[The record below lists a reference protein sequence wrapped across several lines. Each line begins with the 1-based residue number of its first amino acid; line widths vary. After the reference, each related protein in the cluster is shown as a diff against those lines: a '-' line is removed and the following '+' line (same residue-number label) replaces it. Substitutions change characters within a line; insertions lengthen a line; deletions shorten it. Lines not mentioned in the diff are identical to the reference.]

1 MKRIVILLLAGAVC
15 ACARSSKSG
24 ESTTPQVRV
33 DNDIIAVAP
42 GSPVLE
48 RLTTGKVTATPYRA
62 TFTTSGMVQAI
73 PARYAV
79 AHVKEKYIRL
89 IQRLSEVEVR
99 LTAMPDVPVKGT
111 VYHISEL
118 LDPETRSVEVLIEC
132 DNRDH
137 RMKPYMYGTVQLT
150 DAVTEAMLVPTS
162 AILQQEESCYV
173 LVCEGANRFRKAEVT
188 TASTDGDRTVVLS
201 GVRPGEEIV
210 TGGAFYLLDAR

>member
-1 MKRIVILLLAGAVC
+1 MALLEASGIGKNFEETHVLKDISLTLEKGEALAIIGSSGSGKTTLLRCLNFLEKPDKGKIVVQ
-15 ACARSSKSG
+15 G
-24 ESTTPQVRV
+24 ETLF
-33 DNDIIAVAP
+33 DAED
-42 GSPVLE
+42 
-48 RLTTGKVTATPYRA
+48 AT
-62 TFTTSGMVQAI
+62 S
-73 PARYAV
+73 
-79 AHVKEKYIRL
+79 VKEKDIRL

-150 DAVTEAMLVPTS
+150 DAATEAMLVPTS